1 MARFRLMKA
10 IATGALRFHA
20 GEVVTDTIP
29 LTVATDR
36 HWPGL
41 TASVMA
47 SGMVPLD
54 GSASSR
60 KQRVCGLVKCY
71 RQPFSELIASDRRF

>member
-1 MARFRLMKA
+1 LARFRLMKA

-36 HWPGL
+36 HWPTL
-41 TASVMA
+41 TAATMA

-54 GSASSR
+54 AAATTMKAASAWANEVLPATVLGVDSI
-60 KQRVCGLVKCY
+60 G
-71 RQPFSELIASDRRF
+71 

>member
-1 MARFRLMKA
+1 MKA

-29 LTVATDR
+29 LTVPTDR
-36 HWPGL
+36 HWPTL
-41 TASVMA
+41 TAATMA

-54 GSASSR
+54 PAATTMKSQSAWANEVLPATILGVDSI
-60 KQRVCGLVKCY
+60 G
-71 RQPFSELIASDRRF
+71 

>member
-29 LTVATDR
+29 LSVAGDR
-36 HWPGL
+36 HWPTL
-41 TASVMA
+41 TAATMA

-54 GSASSR
+54 ASATTM
-60 KQRVCGLVKCY
+60 KA
-71 RQPFSELIASDRRF
+71 ASAWANEVLPATVLGVDSIG

>member
-29 LTVATDR
+29 LTVPTDR
-36 HWPGL
+36 HWPTL
-41 TASVMA
+41 TAATMA

-54 GSASSR
+54 PAATTMKSQSAWANEVLPATILGVDSI
-60 KQRVCGLVKCY
+60 G
-71 RQPFSELIASDRRF
+71 

>member
-29 LTVATDR
+29 LTVAGDR
-36 HWPGL
+36 HWPTL
-41 TASVMA
+41 TAATMA

-54 GSASSR
+54 ASASSM
-60 KQRVCGLVKCY
+60 KA
-71 RQPFSELIASDRRF
+71 ASQWANEVLPATVLGVDSTG

>member
-29 LTVATDR
+29 LTVPTDR
-36 HWPGL
+36 HWPTL
-41 TASVMA
+41 TAATMA

-54 GSASSR
+54 ASATTMKSQSAWANE
-60 KQRVCGLVKCY
+60 VLPATVLGVD
-71 RQPFSELIASDRRF
+71 SIG